1 MPIMQTEINWQL
13 VYYIM
18 MAAHIVD
25 DACGLRTSWQLRA
38 VANLSVSA
46 ANLESIA
53 IGTIS

>member
-1 MPIMQTEINWQL
+1 MPIMQTEVNWQL
-13 VYYIM
+13 VYYIV
-18 MAAHIVD
+18 MAAHRVD
-25 DACGLRTSWQLRA
+25 DACGLTTSWQLRA